1 MATLYFMPETA
12 DDSGNK
18 VDTLFIMASAVSMSD
33 KATTVESAIN
43 TLKGYFTSG
52 SANTAVKLKTAQT
65 IALTGAVSASGTFDG
80 STKLSLAVN
89 SLDATKLDGTVPI
102 GCIPAAALERLKIVA
117 DDTARFKL
125 TSSDVQLG
133 DTVKVTATGKMYL
146 VKDESKLTTEAGY
159 EVYTAGSASSVPW
172 SGVTDKPSSFTPA
185 EHTHL
190 YAGASVA
197 GGSATSAAKLD
208 SNAGSDTQPVYFNGG
223 KPVATKFALNKTVP
237 ADAVFTDTKYTH
249 PTTSGNKHIPSG
261 GSDGQSLV
269 WESDGTAKWANPSS
283 KSTIKDIENYGY
295 PSNIYLT
302 GDIQEPD
309 GTTHNAYQY
318 AHTNNF
324 LRTMITTFDVEYQ
337 KSPNFDILSE
347 SVDDHDSELVIDA
360 LNFQDKVGFAY
371 DPNKKALRIKVKA

>member
-65 IALTGAVSASGTFDG
+65 IALTGAISASGTFDG
-80 STKLSLAVN
+80 SAKLSLAVN

-146 VKDESKLTTEAGY
+146 VKDESKLTTEDGY
-159 EVYTAGSASSVPW
+159 EVYTAGSAASVPW
-172 SGVTDKPSSFTPA
+172 SGVTGKPSTFTPA

-208 SNAGSDTQPVYFNGG
+208 SNAGSDTQPVYFSGG

-237 ADAVFTDTKYTH
+237 ADAVFTDTVYTH
-249 PTTSGNKHIPSG
+249 PTTSGYKHIPSG
-261 GSDGQSLV
+261 GSSGLSIV
-269 WESDGTAKWANPSS
+269 WSSDGNGRWGYAKSS
-283 KSTIKDIENYGY
+283 IIDAAMIDDDT
-295 PSNIYLT
+295 PIYLV
-302 GDIQEPD
+302 GDTIEPAYDEHISSQAAHCNGYIQKLSKI
-309 GTTHNAYQY
+309 
-318 AHTNNF
+318 NN
-324 LRTMITTFDVEYQ
+324 
-337 KSPNFDILSE
+337 SPNSDYIG
-347 SVDDHDSELVIDA
+347 DSDNNVELVIDA
-360 LNFQDKVGFAY
+360 INFQDKVGFSY

>member
-65 IALTGAVSASGTFDG
+65 IALTGAISASGTFDG

-283 KSTIKDIENYGY
+283 KSTIKDAGDLGLVDQ
-295 PSNIYLT
+295 PIYLT
-302 GDIQEPD
+302 GDMQQPD
-309 GTTHNAYQY
+309 STTHDAVQY
-318 AHTNNF
+318 AHKNNF
-324 LRTMITTFDVEYQ
+324 IRTGVEAGSAFN
-337 KSPNFDILSE
+337 SPNSDILVNST
-347 SVDDHDSELVIDA
+347 DHNTEVVLDA
-360 LNFQDKVGFAY
+360 VSFQDKVGFAY